1 MELLCL
7 HTGFFNPSE
16 NTPEWNSCAYIL
28 ASVFYLIGT
37 GKEYMASSKLVE
49 KCLMEG
55 LQPVLIPRQLM

>member
-28 ASVFYLIGT
+28 VF
-37 GKEYMASSKLVE
+37 
-49 KCLMEG
+49 
-55 LQPVLIPRQLM
+55 LIPLRILMNGTLVLTYWHQFFIW